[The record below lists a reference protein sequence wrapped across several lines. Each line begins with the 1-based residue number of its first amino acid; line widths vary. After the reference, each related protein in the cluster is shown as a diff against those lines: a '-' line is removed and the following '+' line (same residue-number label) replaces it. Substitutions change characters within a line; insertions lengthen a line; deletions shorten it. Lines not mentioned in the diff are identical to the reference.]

1 MKDAADL
8 ARWAA
13 RDFVH
18 NLEHLPADKLD
29 WKPTPEAKS
38 ALQIAGEVAG
48 VIGNT
53 LPVLKGESWATDPLP
68 QPGNLAEAEQLV
80 LERAQ
85 AYADALESVDRAS
98 LKYMMDL
105 PFGKFWAERFV
116 LFPLIE
122 TIHHRGQICYLQS
135 LLGDAEVRFDPV
147 ASEEVFS
154 RPI

>member
-1 MKDAADL
+1 M
-8 ARWAA
+8 
-13 RDFVH
+13 
-18 NLEHLPADKLD
+18 
-29 WKPTPEAKS
+29 
-38 ALQIAGEVAG
+38 
-48 VIGNT
+48 
-53 LPVLKGESWATDPLP
+53 
-68 QPGNLAEAEQLV
+68 